1 MINKDIVEIRFH
13 GRGGQ
18 GAVTAA
24 NILVVASYRAGLWGA
39 SFPHFGAERRGAPVT
54 AFARISKR
62 RVRVRSMI
70 REPDLVVVLDQ
81 SLLKLVDVTQGL
93 RPDGSVV
100 INSPRKPE
108 LTRRFRTCYVDASKI
123 ALNKGLVMA
132 GWPLVNTAI
141 LGALAKA
148 LDFPINH
155 ISAGIKEYLGGEA
168 GEINAKAAEEGFQEV
183 KCVE

>member
-1 MINKDIVEIRFH
+1 MIEIRFH

-24 NILVVASYRAGLWGA
+24 NILVVAAYKAGLWGA

-70 REPDLVVVLDQ
+70 REPDVVVVLDP
-81 SLLKLVDVTQGL
+81 SLLKLVNVTQGL
-93 RPDGSVV
+93 KPDGCVV
-100 INSPRKPE
+100 INSPEKPD
-108 LTRRFRTCYVDASKI
+108 LQGRFRTCFVNASKI
-123 ALNKGLVMA
+123 ALSKGLVMA

-148 LDFPINH
+148 LDFPIQH
-155 ISAGIKEYLGGEA
+155 ISEGVKEYLGGEA
-168 GEINAKAAEEGFQEV
+168 GVKNAEAAEEGFKEV
-183 KCVE
+183 RCVE